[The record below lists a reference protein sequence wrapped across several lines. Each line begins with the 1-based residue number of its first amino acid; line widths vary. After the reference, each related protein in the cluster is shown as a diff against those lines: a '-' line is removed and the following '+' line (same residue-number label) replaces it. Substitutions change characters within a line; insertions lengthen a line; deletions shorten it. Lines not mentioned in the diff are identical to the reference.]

1 MKKLLLFSVLSS
13 LIVFVSCT
21 QKPKPEI
28 TEQQKSALRS
38 DAKAFM
44 ESLKSVLIKEIQ
56 THGIV
61 SAVSVC
67 SDTAQ
72 VLTNNYGIAKGIY
85 IKRVS
90 FKNRNPMNVPDEFE
104 SKVLKLF
111 EEMHSKNQIKPE
123 TEYVELIEDNGV
135 SKIRFMKPIIV
146 QPECLNCHG
155 SEEQIS
161 PQVKEV
167 INRIYSNDKAKGY
180 QMGDLRGAVSI
191 QKTL

>member
-1 MKKLLLFSVLSS
+1 MKKLLFSVLC
-13 LIVFVSCT
+13 LFILLNSCT

-28 TEQQKSALRS
+28 TEQIKSALRS
-38 DAKAFM
+38 DAKTFM

-72 VLTNNYGIAKGIY
+72 LLTSNYGISKGIH

-104 SKVLKLF
+104 SKVLNMF
-111 EEMHSKNQIKPE
+111 EEMHSKNQIKQE
-123 TEYVELIEDNGV
+123 TEYVELVEENGI
-135 SKIRFMKPIIV
+135 SKVRYMKPILV
-146 QPECLNCHG
+146 QPECLSCHG
-155 SEEQIS
+155 KEEQIS

-167 INRIYSNDKAKGY
+167 INKIYPDDKAKGY

>member
-1 MKKLLLFSVLSS
+1 MKKLLFSVLCL
-13 LIVFVSCT
+13 LILLISCT

-28 TEQQKSALRS
+28 TEQLKSALRS
-38 DAKAFM
+38 DAKTFM
-44 ESLKSVLIKEIQ
+44 DSLKSVLIKEIQ
-56 THGIV
+56 TRGIV

-72 VLTNNYGIAKGIY
+72 VLTNNYGISKGIY

-104 SKVLKLF
+104 SKVLNIF
-111 EEMHSKNQIKPE
+111 EEMHSKNQIKQE
-123 TEYVELIEDNGV
+123 TEYVELVEENGI
-135 SKIRFMKPIIV
+135 SKVRYMKPILV
-146 QPECLNCHG
+146 QPECLSCHG
-155 SEEQIS
+155 KEEQIS

-167 INRIYSNDKAKGY
+167 INKIYPDDKAKGY

-191 QKTL
+191 LKTL

>member
-1 MKKLLLFSVLSS
+1 MKKLLFSVLFLFIL
-13 LIVFVSCT
+13 LISCT

-28 TEQQKSALRS
+28 TEQLKSALRS
-38 DAKAFM
+38 DAKTFM

-72 VLTNNYGIAKGIY
+72 VLTNNYGISKGIY

-90 FKNRNPMNVPDEFE
+90 FKNRNPLNVPDDFE
-104 SKVLKLF
+104 AQGLKLF
-111 EEMHSKNQIKPE
+111 EDLHNKNLIKPE
-123 TEYVELIEDNGV
+123 TEYVEIIEENGV
-135 SKIRFMKPIIV
+135 SKVRYMKPIFV
-146 QPECLNCHG
+146 QPECLSCHG
-155 SEEQIS
+155 TEEQIS

-167 INRIYSNDKAKGY
+167 INKIYPDDKAKGY
-180 QMGDLRGAVSI
+180 KMGDLRGAVSI